1 MCIVVR
7 KTSVHSQNVSGY
19 SGYKLHYY
27 MSEILYIE
35 KWADENNLRLNCA
48 KSKELIFTAISSRAT
63 SSQLPVECLNIE
75 RVTSLRILGVI
86 ISNRLTA
93 TEHVNNL
100 LSSCSSF
107 LYAMRVL
114 RSHGTPV
121 LALHDVFRATVVA
134 KIIYCAPAWSGMCT
148 AADRSRLTSFI
159 NRCKCLGFCDSTQ
172 LPLVTELFS
181 EADDLLSQKTL
192 QNTHHV
198 LQRYLP
204 ERSEL
209 CYNLRNHT
217 HNKLLINKTS
227 HLNDDNY
234 FIIRMLYKN
243 SYWQFLLHWYYI
255 TRHSFFYSMSWTVY
269 LYSYLY

>member
-1 MCIVVR
+1 VFLFVNMNFQFHMCIVVR

-100 LSSCSSF
+100 LSSCSSL

-114 RSHGTPV
+114 QSHGTR
-121 LALHDVFRATVVA
+121 FSATW
-134 KIIYCAPAWSGMCT
+134 CFQC
-148 AADRSRLTSFI
+148 
-159 NRCKCLGFCDSTQ
+159 NRRCEGHLLCISCQ
-172 LPLVTELFS
+172 PLFS
-181 EADDLLSQKTL
+181 YVGANYVINLLGTL
-192 QNTHHV
+192 MG
-198 LQRYLP
+198 P
-204 ERSEL
+204 
-209 CYNLRNHT
+209 CY
-217 HNKLLINKTS
+217 IS
-227 HLNDDNY
+227 
-234 FIIRMLYKN
+234 
-243 SYWQFLLHWYYI
+243 
-255 TRHSFFYSMSWTVY
+255 
-269 LYSYLY
+269 